1 VNYQPYALIDF
12 LDLEKFGLM
21 SHVEENLAHRLPQ
34 GVVQNDFIKLREFLG
49 VTVVG
54 QSAHLWTVLEIEL
67 GVLEDQ
73 V

>member
-1 VNYQPYALIDF
+1 
-12 LDLEKFGLM
+12 M

-34 GVVQNDFIKLREFLG
+34 GVVQNDLIKLREFLG

-67 GVLEDQ
+67 GLLEDQ